1 MIFNELYGA
10 YYNTVAAI
18 LAEAVSHPVS
28 DEKIREII
36 ARHAFGESI
45 LTIPDAIKDERW
57 QLIKQ
62 DGTTTLKNKPSLPL
76 STLQKRWLKAVA
88 CDPRIRLFGEIDFDF
103 PGIEPL
109 FLPTDIIVFDKY
121 SDGDNYED
129 DDYIA
134 NFRLILDAI
143 KNKYPLIIKIL
154 NRKGVEVKWVVLPE
168 YLEYSEKDDKFRLI
182 GAGNKFGSTINL
194 GRIVSCKRYEKPF
207 EVNQGKRNHS
217 RPRSVIFELVDERN
231 ALERVL
237 LHFAHFE
244 KTAERIDGDRYSVT
258 INYDKEDETEIVIRI
273 LSFGPMVKVT
283 APTHFID
290 LIKQRLIAQKSC
302 EQ

>member
-1 MIFNELYGA
+1 MGC
-10 YYNTVAAI
+10 
-18 LAEAVSHPVS
+18 SS
-28 DEKIREII
+28 
-36 ARHAFGESI
+36 
-45 LTIPDAIKDERW
+45 
-57 QLIKQ
+57 
-62 DGTTTLKNKPSLPL
+62 
-76 STLQKRWLKAVA
+76 
-88 CDPRIRLFGEIDFDF
+88 
-103 PGIEPL
+103 GI
-109 FLPTDIIVFDKY
+109 
-121 SDGDNYED
+121 
-129 DDYIA
+129 
-134 NFRLILDAI
+134 
-143 KNKYPLIIKIL
+143 
-154 NRKGVEVKWVVLPE
+154 
-168 YLEYSEKDDKFRLI
+168 SEKDDKFRLI
-182 GAGNKFGSTINL
+182 GTGNKFGSTINL

>member
-143 KNKYPLIIKIL
+143 KNKYPLIIKTL

>member
-143 KNKYPLIIKIL
+143 KNKYPLIIKTL

-182 GAGNKFGSTINL
+182 GTGNKFGSTINL

>member
-88 CDPRIRLFGEIDFDF
+88 CDPRIRLF
-103 PGIEPL
+103 
-109 FLPTDIIVFDKY
+109 
-121 SDGDNYED
+121 
-129 DDYIA
+129 
-134 NFRLILDAI
+134 
-143 KNKYPLIIKIL
+143 
-154 NRKGVEVKWVVLPE
+154 
-168 YLEYSEKDDKFRLI
+168 
-182 GAGNKFGSTINL
+182 
-194 GRIVSCKRYEKPF
+194 
-207 EVNQGKRNHS
+207 
-217 RPRSVIFELVDERN
+217 
-231 ALERVL
+231 
-237 LHFAHFE
+237 
-244 KTAERIDGDRYSVT
+244 
-258 INYDKEDETEIVIRI
+258 
-273 LSFGPMVKVT
+273 
-283 APTHFID
+283 
-290 LIKQRLIAQKSC
+290 
-302 EQ
+302 

>member
-45 LTIPDAIKDERW
+45 LTIPDAIKYERW

-143 KNKYPLIIKIL
+143 KNKYPLIIKTL

-182 GAGNKFGSTINL
+182 GTGNKFDSTINL